1 MRRNIKHLERYR
13 PVVGLCLSVR
23 AAPLIAISNGNETDE
38 LRLYL
43 TAYQPLH
50 FWSFCLLPLLPLKSL
65 HPSLHLLFT
74 LSCRCVVLE
83 LILGVLAYRAAMP
96 YSSMSPRRPR
106 LILSLIAEIVD
117 E

>member
-23 AAPLIAISNGNETDE
+23 AAPLIAISKRQRDE

-65 HPSLHLLFT
+65 HPSLHLLST